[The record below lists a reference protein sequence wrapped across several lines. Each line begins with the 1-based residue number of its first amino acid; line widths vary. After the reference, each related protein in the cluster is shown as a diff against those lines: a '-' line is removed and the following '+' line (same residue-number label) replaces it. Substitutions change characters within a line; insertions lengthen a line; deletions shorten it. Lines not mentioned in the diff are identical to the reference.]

1 MDNPEPFI
9 QEEPLVYCPRC
20 RQKTDNL
27 TSQEIP
33 VVVFF
38 GVGYAWNYERV
49 VGCRRCS
56 CKHIGFRLLQS
67 IVFSNFFF
75 PLTGSVYL
83 FVWLNTVCG
92 GNEVHGD

>member
-27 TSQEIP
+27 TSQHIP

-38 GVGYAWNYERV
+38 GVGYACMSVLFWLEA
-49 VGCRRCS
+49 RRTRM
-56 CKHIGFRLLQS
+56 KLEQLLR
-67 IVFSNFFF
+67 
-75 PLTGSVYL
+75 
-83 FVWLNTVCG
+83 
-92 GNEVHGD
+92 